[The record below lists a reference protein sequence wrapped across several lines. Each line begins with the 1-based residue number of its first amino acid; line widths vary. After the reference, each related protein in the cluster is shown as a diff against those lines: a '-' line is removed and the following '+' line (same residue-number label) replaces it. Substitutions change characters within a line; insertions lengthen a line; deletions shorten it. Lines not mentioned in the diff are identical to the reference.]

1 MATITY
7 TPNGPL
13 SWNKSSNTFAGELSD
28 LKISPD
34 KTVTIINPKTGNS
47 KVFNLTHK
55 DMDSSNEDC
64 YGYNYRSNCGLKLLL
79 IND

>member
-1 MATITY
+1 MAIIIY

-13 SWNKSSNTFAGELSD
+13 SWNKDSNTFAGELSD

-34 KTVTIINPKTGNS
+34 NEVTITNSKTGNS
-47 KVFNLTHK
+47 KVFKLTHK
-55 DMDSSNEDC
+55 DMDSTNEDC
-64 YGYNYRSNCGLKLLL
+64 YGYNYRSDGGLKLLL